1 MNPWTVTGSAPT
13 PHAVEALWYC
23 NFKVNP
29 RELDHGFRMTSAGIP
44 STLPQGHENNDV
56 LTFGFY
62 CRGSGFRF
70 SSLSNEFAKL
80 RAQPAMA
87 G

>member
-1 MNPWTVTGSAPT
+1 
-13 PHAVEALWYC
+13 
-23 NFKVNP
+23 
-29 RELDHGFRMTSAGIP
+29 MTSAGIP